1 MHDDY
6 LTLAKPFIQAT
17 QHVLST
23 MAFVEAIPG
32 TPFIK
37 KGLTAPGDVSAII
50 GFTGDRNG
58 TMALSFTKKCAIF
71 ILKNMLG
78 DDIQDI
84 VQDIKETVGEL
95 TNMISGQSRSNLS
108 QMGINLQAAI
118 PTIILG
124 DNHTI
129 EHMKN
134 RIIITT
140 PFSTPQGEFFVEFS
154 LEQLPQ

>member
-95 TNMISGQSRSNLS
+95 TNMISGQSRANLS
-108 QMGINLQAAI
+108 QMGINLQASI

-129 EHMKN
+129 EHMRKCT
-134 RIIITT
+134 IITT
-140 PFSTPQGEFFVEFS
+140 PFSTPNGEFFVEFS
-154 LEQLPQ
+154 LEQLP